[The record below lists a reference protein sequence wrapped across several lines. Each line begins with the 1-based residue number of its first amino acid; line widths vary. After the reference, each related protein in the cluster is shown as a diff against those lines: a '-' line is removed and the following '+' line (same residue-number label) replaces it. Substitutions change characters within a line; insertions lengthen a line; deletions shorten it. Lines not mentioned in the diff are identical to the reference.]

1 MFGLQSPVFLASML
15 IVLVINL
22 SGWPRA
28 AYAGVEDCGEL
39 KNFGE
44 IGPWDYADPSSSV
57 PTGADPM
64 GRIKRVENVHFHPE
78 MKNLNTKMYSID
90 KLTAEIHYTLRVFP
104 NHPDALN
111 SMSRLEK
118 QAGGKLPQSSAT
130 IFTPRLS
137 AHCFFDRAI
146 RFRPEDKKVHLVYAM
161 HLHRNGKLKEALG
174 QYELAEKLGEDSSS
188 FNYSFGLLYADLKNW
203 EKAFEY
209 AQKAYSSGLDLP
221 GLRQKLERAGYKV
234 ESPVR
239 NQKVPEQQTEVAP
252 KQTKAESE

>member
-1 MFGLQSPVFLASML
+1 MSSSSFLFIVVTCWFGMANVVFAQAS
-15 IVLVINL
+15 V
-22 SGWPRA
+22 
-28 AYAGVEDCGEL
+28 CGEL
-39 KNFGE
+39 KNFADV
-44 IGPWDYADPSSSV
+44 GPWDYADPSSSA

-90 KLTAEIHYTLRVFP
+90 RLTAEIHYTLRVFP

-130 IFTPRLS
+130 IFTPLVS
-137 AHCFFDRAI
+137 SHCFFDRAI

-174 QYELAEKLGEDSSS
+174 QYELSEKLGEDSSS

-209 AQKAYSSGLDLP
+209 AHKAYSSGLDLP
-221 GLRQKLERAGYKV
+221 GLRQKLERAGYKIQ
-234 ESPVR
+234 SPVR
-239 NQKVPEQQTEVAP
+239 QPKILEQQTEVAP
-252 KQTKAESE
+252 EQSKVESE